1 MDQFGFYQVGELK
14 FYSKLEAILEHERSG
29 MPLKWNFNEAAY
41 SSYNWQVEP
50 TETLEELYRQRA
62 QQIRDQYDY
71 VVLWLSGGADSS
83 NVLNS
88 FINNNIKL
96 DEVASYVNYE
106 ACTDRLGFMN
116 AEVFNVAAPKVAQ
129 ARLTQPSLKHTIV
142 DLTRLEIDYF
152 SDKESKFD
160 WIYYMNFHFGPCN
173 VSRLNIKL
181 SQAHWRDM
189 IAAGKRVGFVHGFDK
204 PYVHQHK
211 QNYYFNFI
219 DLTDGAVSTEAKIL
233 NRPGDFDELFYW
245 SPDAAKIVI
254 KQAHVVKRYMKSATL
269 GTPGVTTN
277 LKGVVAHNIIN
288 GKNCGLSFDCVHRL
302 IYPGWY
308 PVPYQFKS
316 PSMVF
321 SLRDTWV
328 FDLPDSDPVK
338 YSWRTGL
345 DYMWKITPDHWKNN
359 PNNISQGFKTMRSRV
374 YNLGL

>member
-29 MPLKWNFNEAAY
+29 MPLKWNFNQEVY
-41 SSYNWQVEP
+41 SNLNWQVEP

-129 ARLTQPSLKHTIV
+129 AQLTQPGLKHTIV

-160 WIYYMNFHFGPCN
+160 WIYYMSFHFGPCN

-189 IAAGKRVGFVHGFDK
+189 ITAGKRVGFVHGFDK
-204 PYVHQHK
+204 PHVHQHK

-219 DLTDGAVSTEAKIL
+219 DLIDGAVNAQSQIL
-233 NRPGDFDELFYW
+233 NRAWDFNELFYW
-245 SPDAAKIVI
+245 SPDAVNIPI
-254 KQAHVVKRYMKSATL
+254 KQGHVVKRYMKSV
-269 GTPGVTTN
+269 TPGSADITTDPRN
-277 LKGVVAHNIIN
+277 VVCNTIN
-288 GKNCGLSFDCVHRL
+288 GKKYYLTSNGLHRL

-308 PVPYQFKS
+308 PVPYQFKT
-316 PSMVF
+316 PSMIF
-321 SLRDTWV
+321 SLRDTWI
-328 FDLPDSDPVK
+328 FDLPNNDPVK

-345 DYMWKITPDHWKNN
+345 DHMWQVVPNKWKAN

-374 YNLGL
+374 YNLGS